1 MTNDA
6 KLGLVAGVGIV
17 VMVAVLLFQKETTS
31 KPEAVPTAAAR
42 TKATPGEHVGIVRPA
57 TPTSTTRRAEP
68 RQN

>member
-17 VMVAVLLFQKETTS
+17 VMVAVLFFQKEATS
-31 KPEAVPTAAAR
+31 QPEAATTAAAP
-42 TKATPGEHVGIVRPA
+42 TKTTPGEHTGIVRPA
-57 TPTSTTRRAEP
+57 TPTSTTRMAEP